1 MPQKSFFRGEKMTKK
16 KSLDSEGLRIGN
28 TIKDLRH
35 KRRYTV
41 QDLATKTGLSKSAL
55 SEIEG
60 GEVSPP
66 IATLIKL
73 AKALNVG
80 MAYFFD
86 QVERISPISVT
97 RPGERIVVKRRPHH
111 HEGEVD
117 YVYES
122 LEVNKP
128 DKHMEPFLV
137 EFKTME
143 TGDMVFMSH
152 RGEEFLYL
160 LEGVLE
166 FRTDDRVEVLN
177 PGDTIYFESEI
188 NHSFRALKDKAKAV
202 VVVWSET

>member
-1 MPQKSFFRGEKMTKK
+1 MVKNKGIGQGEI
-16 KSLDSEGLRIGN
+16 EGLKIGN
-28 TIKDLRH
+28 KIRELRQ
-35 KRRYTV
+35 KRHYTV
-41 QDLATKTGLSKSAL
+41 EDLATKTDLPKSL
-55 SEIEG
+55 LTEIES

-86 QVERISPISVT
+86 EVEKAVHISVT
-97 RPGERIVVKRRPHH
+97 RAGERIVVKRRPHH

-117 YVYES
+117 YIYES
-122 LEVNKP
+122 LEMNKP

-137 EFKTME
+137 EFKPMDRS
-143 TGDMVFMSH
+143 DMIFMSH

-160 LEGVLE
+160 LEGDLE
-166 FRTDDRVEVLN
+166 FRTDDRVEVLTS
-177 PGDTIYFESEI
+177 GDAIYFESEI
-188 NHSFRALKDKAKAV
+188 NHSFRALKETARAV

>member
-1 MPQKSFFRGEKMTKK
+1 MVKK
-16 KSLDSEGLRIGN
+16 KGLDPGEFEGLKIGN
-28 TIKDLRH
+28 KIRELRQ
-35 KRRYTV
+35 KRHYTV
-41 QDLATKTGLSKSAL
+41 EDLATKTDLPKAL
-55 SEIEG
+55 LAEIES

-86 QVERISPISVT
+86 EVERVQHISVT
-97 RPGERIVVKRRPHH
+97 RAGERFMVQRRPHH

-122 LEVNKP
+122 LEMNMP
-128 DKHMEPFLV
+128 GKHMEPFLV
-137 EFKTME
+137 EFKPMDRS
-143 TGDMVFMSH
+143 DMIFMSH

-160 LEGVLE
+160 LEGTLE

-177 PGDTIYFESEI
+177 PGDAIYFESEI
-188 NHSFRALKDKAKAV
+188 NHSFRAQEQTAQAV